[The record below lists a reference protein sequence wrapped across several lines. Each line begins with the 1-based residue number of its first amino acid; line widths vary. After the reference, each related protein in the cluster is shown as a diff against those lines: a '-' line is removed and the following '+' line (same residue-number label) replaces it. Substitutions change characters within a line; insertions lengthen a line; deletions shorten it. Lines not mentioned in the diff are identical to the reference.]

1 MEENKVY
8 WVRGNTQTLLIPL
21 EKEVMTPQEE
31 IEVEPYYP
39 EEGSEIV
46 VRLVGQYN
54 KYSYTPQ
61 VDGNLLLITDNGGI
75 GRGCYS
81 VEILVTNPDGTHDR
95 SMWENQVV
103 VTDSNASVLQEWDE
117 FKKQNVKARAALFF
131 FAKGDKGDPFTYDD
145 FTPEQIEEL
154 QRPATEAAERID
166 EKQTEINEAELKRQE
181 AEDKRDS
188 AERQRETKELERQEA
203 EQTRDNKESARQE
216 AEQTRSQNE
225 VQRQRN
231 EQSRQEDYNRL
242 HQNVLDSIEATEK
255 ATDDA
260 IKAKEDCEEW
270 LAQQPTDTVI
280 TDIGDL

>member
-1 MEENKVY
+1 MEDNKVY

-31 IEVEPYYP
+31 IVPEPYYP
-39 EEGSEIV
+39 AEGSEII

-117 FKKQNVKARAALFF
+117 FKEQDVKARAALFF

-145 FTPEQIEEL
+145 FTPEEIEEL
-154 QRPATEAAERID
+154 QRPATEAAARID
-166 EKQTEINEAELKRQE
+166 QRQAKIDEAERERSQAESQRAAAEQQRAENEGARQ
-181 AEDKRDS
+181 S
-188 AERQRETKELERQEA
+188 A
-203 EQTRDNKESARQE
+203 EQTRQGN
-216 AEQTRSQNE
+216 EQTRQQHE
-225 VQRQRN
+225 QARAEAETLRN
-231 EQSRQEDYNRL
+231 YQEGKREEDYDNL
-242 HQNVLDSIEATEK
+242 HDTVEADIA
-255 ATDDA
+255 ATNAATAAA
-260 IKAKEDCEEW
+260 IHAKEECEEW
-270 LAQQPTDTVI
+270 LAEQPVDEII